1 MPSSPPPTPVPS
13 SYPVRA
19 ILTQYRPVS
28 DRRVLQKIGSLL
40 AAVHATL
47 IPSQQSRDGQAQRGE
62 SQRIGVPAGYFRAT
76 QRFQLYSGVE
86 YSGEWATATAVG
98 RYGLPL
104 VAAHA
109 LRSKRGCIVVVV
121 VGVGTLHG
129 RGDYAVSEED
139 STTIVGIVVQE
150 TRSSSAPPHAEVS

>member
-1 MPSSPPPTPVPS
+1 ME
-13 SYPVRA
+13 A
-19 ILTQYRPVS
+19 AHLAQLNAAGLNI
-28 DRRVLQKIGSLL
+28 L

-47 IPSQQSRDGQAQRGE
+47 IPSQQPRDGEAQRGE

-104 VAAHA
+104 VAVHA

-121 VGVGTLHG
+121 FGVGALHG
-129 RGDYAVSEED
+129 RGEYAVSEDD
-139 STTIVGIVVQE
+139 SCWGCS
-150 TRSSSAPPHAEVS
+150 TRVAVLCSSLFFLTQ